1 MKKKYLLLIA
11 VAAMIAVAV
20 VGGTLASG
28 YVESGNV
35 LEEIS
40 EKALGISIMSG
51 STKSG
56 SGSANAGIDVVPG
69 GTTQLDYRIQ
79 NDQKNGYNLYAKV
92 DLYFGWSSDS
102 LVADQERNG
111 YVSLQ
116 LANHTL
122 PLVSSYDRQTKV
134 GDWIVAYCDREQAT
148 LYYTRP
154 LSYGDSAAFL
164 DSISFS
170 NAMGN
175 SYAGAQFL
183 LDMDV
188 TAVQAN
194 NSEEAIAAEWGVYPH
209 FDNGTLISVSETR

>member
-79 NDQKNGYNLYAKV
+79 NDQKN
-92 DLYFGWSSDS
+92 
-102 LVADQERNG
+102 E
-111 YVSLQ
+111 
-116 LANHTL
+116 
-122 PLVSSYDRQTKV
+122 
-134 GDWIVAYCDREQAT
+134 
-148 LYYTRP
+148 
-154 LSYGDSAAFL
+154 
-164 DSISFS
+164 
-170 NAMGN
+170 
-175 SYAGAQFL
+175 
-183 LDMDV
+183 
-188 TAVQAN
+188 
-194 NSEEAIAAEWGVYPH
+194 
-209 FDNGTLISVSETR
+209 DN